1 MEDKMSAAALAANRG
16 PVQRLR
22 AALQA
27 RFALA
32 PDDLLRDAVYRRLWT
47 SVLTSSF
54 GAQIMMLALPLTA
67 AVLLHASPTQMGA
80 LTTMEILPFVLFSL
94 PSGVWLDRVRKLPVY
109 IAGEIT
115 LAFAAASIPL
125 AWWLQALSI
134 HWLYLVAFTIGAVY
148 TSAGSAAQIVLT
160 QVVERDRLIE
170 ANAKNALASSGADV
184 AGPGLAGA
192 LIKLLGAPVA
202 LLFDA
207 ALLLLSAAILR
218 GIRID
223 ERPARANIDDP
234 RSPGLA
240 APRGGPPAC
249 SGAAARGAG
258 GFWDE
263 MKAGLHFVLRHK
275 LLVVLAA
282 CAGGWQ
288 LCNNCATV
296 VNILM
301 ATRTLGMSEQAV
313 GLSYVCLGFGTVL
326 ASLVGDRISKRL
338 GPGPAMTLGIGLCSV
353 GWLLLAAAPVGPL
366 GRAMFAANLML
377 FGLGAVMI
385 FINFISL
392 RQAVTPAPMLGRMT
406 STMRWLI
413 LLPAAPGALIGGWLG
428 EHVDLRA
435 SLAFSGLCGLALT
448 IAAWRSPRLRA
459 VRVLPVLPTVEA
471 DGGSE
476 LVRP

>member
-1 MEDKMSAAALAANRG
+1 MKMEDKTSAATLAATRN
-16 PVQRLR
+16 PVQRLL

-32 PDDLLRDAVYRRLWT
+32 PNDLLRDAVYRRLWT

-125 AWWLQALSI
+125 AWWLHALSI
-134 HWLYLVAFTIGAVY
+134 HWLYVVAFTIGVVY
-148 TSAGSAAQIVLT
+148 TSAGSASQIVLT

-207 ALLLLSAAILR
+207 ALLLLSAVILR

-223 ERPARANIDDP
+223 ERPA
-234 RSPGLA
+234 
-240 APRGGPPAC
+240 
-249 SGAAARGAG
+249 SGAGA
-258 GFWDE
+258 FWAE
-263 MKAGLHFVLRHK
+263 MRAGLRFVTHNK
-275 LLVVLAA
+275 LLVVLAS

-288 LCNNCATV
+288 LCNNSATV

-338 GPGPAMTLGIGLCSV
+338 GPGPSMTLGIGLCSV
-353 GWLLLAAAPVGPL
+353 GWLLVAVAPVGPL
-366 GRAMFAANLML
+366 GRALFAVNLML

-413 LLPAAPGALIGGWLG
+413 LIPAGPGALIGGWLG

-448 IAAWRSPRLRA
+448 GAAWRNPRPRA
-459 VRVLPVLPTVEA
+459 VRVLPVLP
-471 DGGSE
+471 
-476 LVRP
+476 

>member
-1 MEDKMSAAALAANRG
+1 
-16 PVQRLR
+16 
-22 AALQA
+22 
-27 RFALA
+27 
-32 PDDLLRDAVYRRLWT
+32 
-47 SVLTSSF
+47 
-54 GAQIMMLALPLTA
+54 
-67 AVLLHASPTQMGA
+67 
-80 LTTMEILPFVLFSL
+80 
-94 PSGVWLDRVRKLPVY
+94 VWLDRVRKLPVY
-109 IAGEIT
+109 IAGEVT
-115 LAFAAASIPL
+115 LAFAAASVPL
-125 AWWLQALSI
+125 AWWLRALSI
-134 HWLYLVAFTIGAVY
+134 HWLYVVAFTIGLVY

-223 ERPARANIDDP
+223 EEPVRAGATDGPDAPA
-234 RSPGLA
+234 LA
-240 APRGGPPAC
+240 TGRN
-249 SGAAARGAG
+249 GAASRAD
-258 GFWDE
+258 GFWAE
-263 MKAGLHFVLRHK
+263 MKAGLRFVTQHE
-275 LLVVLAA
+275 LLVVLA
-282 CAGGWQ
+282 CCSGGWQ

-326 ASLVGDRISKRL
+326 ASLVGGRISKRL
-338 GPGPAMTLGIGLCSV
+338 GPGPAMTLGIGLCSG

-428 EHVDLRA
+428 EHLDLRA
-435 SLAFSGLCGLALT
+435 SLAFSGICGLALT
-448 IAAWRSPRLRA
+448 VAAWRNPRLRA
-459 VRVLPVLPTVEA
+459 VRTLPVLAPAEA
-471 DGGSE
+471 DGASE

>member
-1 MEDKMSAAALAANRG
+1 MTEEQSAATFAANRSAM
-16 PVQRLR
+16 QRLR
-22 AALQA
+22 MALQA

-32 PDDLLRDAVYRRLWT
+32 PNDLLRDPVYRRLWT

-54 GAQIMMLALPLTA
+54 GAQIVMLALPLTA

-94 PSGVWLDRVRKLPVY
+94 PAGVWLDRVRKLPVY
-109 IAGEIT
+109 IVGELT
-115 LAFAAASIPL
+115 LALASASIPL
-125 AWWLQALSI
+125 AWWLGALSI
-134 HWLYLVAFTIGAVY
+134 HWLYLVAFTIGTVY
-148 TSAGSAAQIVLT
+148 TTAGSASQIVLT

-223 ERPARANIDDP
+223 EPPSSGGGAF
-234 RSPGLA
+234 LA
-240 APRGGPPAC
+240 
-249 SGAAARGAG
+249 
-258 GFWDE
+258 E
-263 MKAGLHFVLRHK
+263 MKAGLRFVTRHK
-275 LLVVLAA
+275 LLVVLA
-282 CAGGWQ
+282 CCSGGWQ

-326 ASLVGDRISKRL
+326 ASLVGDRTSKRL
-338 GPGPAMTLGIGLCSV
+338 GPGPSMTLGIGLCSL
-353 GWLLLAAAPVGPL
+353 GWLLVAVAPVGPVGVAL
-366 GRAMFAANLML
+366 FAINLML

-392 RQAVTPAPMLGRMT
+392 RQAVTPAPLLGRMT

-448 IAAWRSPRLRA
+448 IAAWRNPRLRA
-459 VRVLPVLPTVEA
+459 VRALPVLPPAEA

>member
-1 MEDKMSAAALAANRG
+1 MNDKQDAATLAASRG
-16 PVQRLR
+16 ALQRLR
-22 AALQA
+22 RALQA

-32 PDDLLRDAVYRRLWT
+32 PNDLLRDPIYRRLWT

-80 LTTMEILPFVLFSL
+80 LTTMEILPFVIFSL

-115 LAFAAASIPL
+115 LAIAAASIPL

-134 HWLYLVAFTIGAVY
+134 WWLYVVAFTIGVVY
-148 TSAGSAAQIVLT
+148 TTAGSAAQIVLT

-192 LIKLLGAPVA
+192 LIKLLGAPIA

-223 ERPARANIDDP
+223 EPPVRA
-234 RSPGLA
+234 
-240 APRGGPPAC
+240 
-249 SGAAARGAG
+249 SGA
-258 GFWDE
+258 FLEE
-263 MKAGLHFVLRHK
+263 MKAGLRFVTRHK
-275 LLVVLAA
+275 LLVTLA
-282 CAGGWQ
+282 CCSGGWQ

-326 ASLVGDRISKRL
+326 ASLVGDRISRRL
-338 GPGPAMTLGIGLCSV
+338 GPGPSMTLGVGLCSL
-353 GWLLLAAAPVGPL
+353 GWLLVAVAPVGPL
-366 GRAMFAANLML
+366 GVALFAVNLML
-377 FGLGAVMI
+377 FGLGAVL
-385 FINFISL
+385 FVINFISL

-413 LLPAAPGALIGGWLG
+413 LLPAVPGALIGGWLG

-448 IAAWRSPRLRA
+448 IAAWRNPRLRA
-459 VRVLPVLPTVEA
+459 VRVLPVLPPAEA